1 MYNRK
6 KRIDMDKELLR
17 LKAER
22 TFIKKVCDRTDA
34 RVKAAVITAS
44 SKMSS
49 YSGQVD
55 EVTVIEELINAYKIE
70 DDRETVELIGM
81 EPEHVQNAI
90 GYEVDFND
98 MAAVSTAYALEKED
112 YDYLYEAIKVSA
124 LERQRTKGTKI

>member
-98 MAAVSTAYALEKED
+98 MAAASTAYALEKED